1 MKHLS
6 RLSLAVWILALAASG
21 GACAQ
26 PTPIPTQEPTPWVVT
41 VEVEVCPG
49 GCICTAEAWI
59 DQNGNGKRDSE
70 DGPLAGV
77 RFRVV
82 GYGNNHEQVETWTS
96 DETGYH
102 EYFMVGCTCPCF
114 DAVIQAEPPPGYRLT
129 TQGRSKGASVFGFAP
144 P

>member
-6 RLSLAVWILALAASG
+6 RLSLAIWILALAASG

-26 PTPIPTQEPTPWVVT
+26 PTPIPTQEPTPGVVT
-41 VEVEVCPG
+41 VEVEGCPG

-59 DQNGNGKRDSE
+59 DRNGNGTRDPE

-77 RFRVV
+77 KFRVV
-82 GYGNNHEQVETWTS
+82 GYGNNRKQVETWTS

-102 EYFMVGCTCPCF
+102 EYFFVGCGCRVCS
-114 DAVIQAEPPPGYRLT
+114 DAEIQVEPPPGYRRT
-129 TQGRSKGASVFGFAP
+129 TMGNENFGFAP